1 VTSDVSQGSVLG
13 PILFLDYVND
23 ICRNMESK
31 IRLFADDRVIYRKIL
46 NIKDVGILQ
55 TNLDRLGDWEEGNE
69 VKINP
74 NKHKSLSFT
83 TAR

>member
-1 VTSDVSQGSVLG
+1 MTSDVSQGSVLG